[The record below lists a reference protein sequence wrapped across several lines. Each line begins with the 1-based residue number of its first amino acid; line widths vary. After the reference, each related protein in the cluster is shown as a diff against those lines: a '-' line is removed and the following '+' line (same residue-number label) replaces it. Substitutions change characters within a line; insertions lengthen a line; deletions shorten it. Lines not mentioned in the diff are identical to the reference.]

1 MRIHSREATSAPT
14 NELKGDL
21 AMSKIE
27 IDEEWRQGRGR
38 WLGSKSS
45 TNRLH
50 ALAAALI
57 LAAALPGCAAFPRS
71 SEPAVD
77 QKITADVEARFRQHP
92 ELEAPDL
99 IDVQT
104 INRVVY
110 LNGTVSTGLQREY
123 AESVASRAPGV
134 TKVVNSISVTH

>member
-1 MRIHSREATSAPT
+1 
-14 NELKGDL
+14 
-21 AMSKIE
+21 MSTIE
-27 IDEEWRQGRGR
+27 IDEELKQDRGR

-45 TNRLH
+45 TNRLR
-50 ALAAALI
+50 ALGTAVI

-71 SEPAVD
+71 SDPAVD

-110 LNGTVSTGLQREY
+110 LNGTVSAGTQRTY

-134 TKVVNSISVTH
+134 TKVVNSISVTK

>member
-1 MRIHSREATSAPT
+1 MSTI
-14 NELKGDL
+14 EL
-21 AMSKIE
+21 
-27 IDEEWRQGRGR
+27 DEKLRQGRRR
-38 WLGSKSS
+38 WLRPKSS
-45 TNRLH
+45 TNKLR
-50 ALAAALI
+50 AIAAAFI
-57 LAAALPGCAAFPRS
+57 FAAALPGCAAFPKS
-71 SEPAVD
+71 SDPTVD

-110 LNGTVSTGLQREY
+110 LNGTVSAGLQRDY

-134 TKVVNSISVTH
+134 KKVVNSISVTK

>member
-1 MRIHSREATSAPT
+1 
-14 NELKGDL
+14 
-21 AMSKIE
+21 MSTIE
-27 IDEEWRQGRGR
+27 IDEELKQGCCR

-45 TNRLH
+45 TNRLR
-50 ALAAALI
+50 ALVAAVI

-71 SEPAVD
+71 SDPAVD
-77 QKITADVEARFRQHP
+77 QKITADVEARFRQHR

-110 LNGTVSTGLQREY
+110 LSGTVSAGLQRDY

-134 TKVVNSISVTH
+134 TKVVNSISVTK